1 MNPSILSAAEKDQ
14 LRRAMSYWAAHWDW
28 ECPTLFGIELEELQV
43 VLEAW
48 PHCAVEK
55 EVEASAAIGALRELL
70 YGASTPPKGELPQ
83 IMGVEY
89 EAASA
94 LCDKVYALYREH
106 PQQQQ

>member
-1 MNPSILSAAEKDQ
+1 MNPLTLSSAEQDQ

-28 ECPTLFGIELEELQV
+28 ECPTLFGIELAELQA

-48 PHCAVEK
+48 PRSSVQNEI
-55 EVEASAAIGALRELL
+55 EASAAIGALRELL

-83 IMGVEY
+83 ILGIEY

-94 LCDKVYALYREH
+94 LCDKVYALYRNQP
-106 PQQQQ
+106 PQ

>member
-1 MNPSILSAAEKDQ
+1 
-14 LRRAMSYWAAHWDW
+14 MSYWAAHWDW
-28 ECPTLFGIELEELQV
+28 ECPTLFGIELEELQA

-48 PHCAVEK
+48 PHCAIEK
-55 EVEASAAIGALRELL
+55 EVEASAAVGALRELL

-83 IMGVEY
+83 ILGVEY

-106 PQQQQ
+106 PPQQQ